1 MFTDRKYIA
10 GYSLVYCL
18 LCAVSMIVSATTGI
32 GIAMHILIAL
42 TFLPFGPV
50 ISAIGTAV
58 HVHKKL
64 NWRIPLM
71 WLVLT
76 SVLWMISVVV
86 FVSRTGGV

>member
-1 MFTDRKYIA
+1 MFSDNKYIA
-10 GYSLVYCL
+10 GYSLTYCL
-18 LCAVSMIVSATTGI
+18 LCAVSMIVSAATGI
-32 GIAMHILIAL
+32 GIAMHILMAL

-58 HVHKKL
+58 HVRRKL

-76 SVLWMISVVV
+76 VIMWIASVAV
-86 FVSRTGGV
+86 FVSCTGGV

>member
-1 MFTDRKYIA
+1 MFSERKYIA
-10 GYSLVYCL
+10 GYSLAYCL
-18 LCAVSMIVSATTGI
+18 LCTVSMIVSAATGI
-32 GIAMHILIAL
+32 GIAMHILMAL

-58 HVHKKL
+58 HVRRKL